1 MSALLVNKVELSE
14 DLSGAV
20 VCINPKQM
28 ATNEIQVEEPEVE
41 DNDAEDESKGKKVAK
56 HDAGAADLEKV
67 TDYEEEKEIAA
78 QDIQDAIRVVS
89 DRQNKEAKAKHE
101 KEKELSKV
109 KINKDDVDYIV
120 QEIEI
125 SRSRAERV
133 LREYKGN
140 VIEALVFL
148 TN

>member
-1 MSALLVNKVELSE
+1 
-14 DLSGAV
+14 
-20 VCINPKQM
+20 M
-28 ATNEIQVEEPEVE
+28 ATKEPQAVSLEEGEADENDVEA
-41 DNDAEDESKGKKVAK
+41 DAKGKKAAR

-67 TDYEEEKEIAA
+67 TDYEEEKEIASK
-78 QDIQDAIRVVS
+78 DIQDAMRVVS

-109 KINKDDVDYIV
+109 KINKDDVDFIV
-120 QEIEI
+120 QEMEI
-125 SRSRAERV
+125 SRIRAERV

-140 VIEALVFL
+140 VVEALVFL

>member
-1 MSALLVNKVELSE
+1 
-14 DLSGAV
+14 
-20 VCINPKQM
+20 M
-28 ATNEIQVEEPEVE
+28 ATNETPHVNSEEGDVEENE
-41 DNDAEDESKGKKVAK
+41 AESESKGKKVAR

-67 TDYEEEKEIAA
+67 TDYVEEKEIAA
-78 QDIQDAIRVVS
+78 QDIQDAMRVVS

-120 QEIEI
+120 QEMEI
-125 SRSRAERV
+125 SRTQAERV

-140 VIEALVFL
+140 IVDALGFL